1 MRARLGSVWIE
12 KSKSARPRPRRAEI
26 PLYHTLH
33 KKSIGKM
40 HKIFGFWHPGI
51 VHYDEMK
58 KVCDFVLTKCTQC
71 AIIYNVRRGYERLTP
86 SKKNKK
92 SFKNPLTN
100 STKCDIIKMSIRERH
115 KTSPT
120 DKKNK
125 KSFDKPLDK
134 RHKMCY
140 NIRAVGKKPTD

>member
-1 MRARLGSVWIE
+1 MTLSFLTWKFWA
-12 KSKSARPRPRRAEI
+12 ARPRPRRAEI
-26 PLYHTLH
+26 PLYHTPH
-33 KKSIGKM
+33 KKSIGNL
-40 HKIFGFWHPGI
+40 HKFFGSPNPGI

-58 KVCDFVLTKCTQC
+58 KVYDFLLTKRTQC
-71 AIIYNVRRGYERLTP
+71 AIIYNVRRGNERSTP

-125 KSFDKPLDK
+125 KVLINPLTK
-134 RHKMCY
+134 STKCA
-140 NIRAVGKKPTD
+140 II